1 MTTGV
6 TAGEI
11 DSQNN
16 IASIGNIEGEYF
28 SHFDTIGANLFGEGF
43 EVFGKNNNNNPSP
56 LSPPGFKGGLGKSFN
71 LSLGGNAKELD
82 PNVAALVNALTGA
95 NLGINQK
102 SNHVK
107 LTEFRKTEAEDS
119 NE

>member
-43 EVFGKNNNNNPSP
+43 EVFGKNNNNNNNSPSGNNNNNPSP

-102 SNHVK
+102 
-107 LTEFRKTEAEDS
+107 
-119 NE
+119 